1 MPGFTKDS
9 ETNTGLKVE
18 VKVFATLRRYFPDL
32 GIGEPLSLEVPPG
45 TTLEDIRGM
54 LGLPEEEVKVVM
66 RNNLQ
71 ADFQDTVADGDRI
84 AYIPAVAGG

>member
-1 MPGFTKDS
+1 MPGFTKDNQ
-9 ETNTGLKVE
+9 TNTGLKVQ

-32 GIGEPLSLEVPPG
+32 GIGEPLYLEVPPG
-45 TTLEDIRGM
+45 TTLEEIRKM

-71 ADFQDTVADGDRI
+71 ADFQDAVANGDRI